1 MYQFMKKILLSIASV
16 VFAMNA
22 NAQVESAFI
31 NPETVYEG
39 IEETQWVDDKGKD
52 QSGYPIE
59 AGHFLCESENVKM
72 SIAYEEKGKISA
84 LAGESDNAKTVT
96 IGGQVYEATKGVTG
110 NSNPTA
116 TTTEA
121 STNGFVIQFDVKKD
135 GFIYAICKLSSN
147 KPYYVWE
154 GKAGQGERLVAY
166 SLTMH
171 MLDETTPLGEEL
183 NYTLPAD
190 ADGYFDAQAADADKY
205 ADGTVLRWP
214 EKIILGAEAEDV
226 KKNGLGIVKFPVYA
240 DAGTYLFHATG
251 SKVTIDG
258 FVFSPT
264 ELDMKVNKV
273 GEEPIGEKT
282 YSIIGTINGNWD
294 TDTDMELVN
303 GVYSATIEIAEAG
316 SYEYKIRQDHDW
328 AINWGDNGDGTGV
341 QDGPNFKA
349 ELPANSSITI
359 TFDPATAAINAYVV
373 GGAIEPADAWKVE
386 GAEGAMEYAGT
397 WAGNWWNL
405 TEDMNA
411 DVSGYDYLWIDYD
424 GFEGEIQFGIF
435 YSEWQK
441 TESWGEVWYTDQII
455 LTEAAGVFG
464 LPIEKTKVIEK
475 GVGGVDSEYKGD
487 IYAKHG
493 RQVFTQD
500 RGKASK
506 INIKGI
512 YFGSEAQY
520 NAAKEASAIKT
531 VKAAKKFNGAI
542 YNLAGQKVNASYKGV
557 VIKDGKKYIQK

>member
-359 TFDPATAAINAYVV
+359 TFDPATAKIDAYVA
-373 GGAIEPADAWKVE
+373 GGALPEPGGDVDIWVSDGSK
-386 GAEGAMEYAGT
+386 GAISWSSDYRFASDEKKTGEEIYAVP
-397 WAGNWWNL
+397 
-405 TEDMNA
+405 M
-411 DVSGYDYLWIDYD
+411 DVWEKMKTTPFFLDL
-424 GFEGEIQFGIF
+424 EGENPQIRVTTGWWD
-435 YSEWQK
+435 SDA
-441 TESWGEVWYTDQII
+441 TYT
-455 LTEAAGVFG
+455 GN
-464 LPIEKTKVIEK
+464 
-475 GVGGVDSEYKGD
+475 D
-487 IYAKHG
+487 I
-493 RQVFTQD
+493 TP
-500 RGKASK
+500 
-506 INIKGI
+506 
-512 YFGSEAQY
+512 GSELLTDNGDGKWTLKVDLSATQALLDLVDDHHLLFTGDRY
-520 NAAKEASAIKT
+520 TPVKLYFSDTTAIKT